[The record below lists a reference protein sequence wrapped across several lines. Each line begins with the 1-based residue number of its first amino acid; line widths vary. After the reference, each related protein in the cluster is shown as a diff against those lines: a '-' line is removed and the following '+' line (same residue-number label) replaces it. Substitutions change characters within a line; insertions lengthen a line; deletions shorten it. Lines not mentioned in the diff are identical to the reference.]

1 MDPVPRGRQGAL
13 APLYVTTAVIS
24 ILAAQV
30 ARASVA
36 MRWAIMDAVLETS
49 VERMTMEMLPSSD
62 VELALLIAMGMLA
75 QNIVSVQLVQ
85 LMAME
90 RKPSFAVEVVAP
102 RMAAA
107 MKAKKLTC
115 AGVLGVKMETQ
126 STTEVVVNL
135 VSVQQVLRMATGT
148 RDAIAADV
156 EVAQLMATAI
166 LARLLLALGLA
177 GMQPR
182 MVPEVW
188 APQPRVGQV
197 LHQLAAPRRKIVFAL
212 LALLLARVVAT

>member
-36 MRWAIMDAVLETS
+36 MLQAIMDAVLETS

-90 RKPSFAVEVVAP
+90 RKPSFAVKVVAP

-107 MKAKKLTC
+107 MKAKKVDVCGGAGGKDGDAINNGGGC
-115 AGVLGVKMETQ
+115 AGC
-126 STTEVVVNL
+126 
-135 VSVQQVLRMATGT
+135 
-148 RDAIAADV
+148 AAD
-156 EVAQLMATAI
+156 
-166 LARLLLALGLA
+166 
-177 GMQPR
+177 
-182 MVPEVW
+182 
-188 APQPRVGQV
+188 
-197 LHQLAAPRRKIVFAL
+197 KI
-212 LALLLARVVAT
+212 